1 MIRPT
6 YNFLKIVANE
16 YCRGVEAVEGR
27 WGGTVKLSIAAT
39 TTVSTQQPENT
50 KKNTKKKPTKTKKQK
65 KKQKKKN
72 TKKKKKKKT
81 TTNKKKKT
89 KTLKARGGHSASPL
103 VLARRLTLSR
113 RGDVWSMFAS
123 RSPVPPS

>member
-1 MIRPT
+1 MQR
-6 YNFLKIVANE
+6 
-16 YCRGVEAVEGR
+16 CRSSRGQV
-27 WGGTVKLSIAAT
+27 GGTVKLSIAAT

-81 TTNKKKKT
+81 KKNKKKKA
-89 KTLKARGGHSASPL
+89 KTLKARGGHSDSPL

-113 RGDVWSMFAS
+113 RGDASSMFAS